1 MTDFSATSSDAGQ
14 FETYLTAILNKI
26 ATPQGFAS
34 LNVNQRKFL
43 FAMILA
49 SVVPADEVIHEVET
63 TRLANHLAQLY
74 RLPDEAVERA
84 ISFSRSSFARRDVVL
99 KLTKRIPDLLSI
111 EDRSAMIGALW
122 DIALCDKELHD
133 LEERLIYEI
142 ADAVAVPRKKVAE
155 ELARAAARNQ

>member
-1 MTDFSATSSDAGQ
+1 
-14 FETYLTAILNKI
+14 
-26 ATPQGFAS
+26 
-34 LNVNQRKFL
+34 
-43 FAMILA
+43 
-49 SVVPADEVIHEVET
+49 VEC
-63 TRLANHLAQLY
+63 
-74 RLPDEAVERA
+74 A